1 MISVIDHA
9 SSASGSPGE
18 YIAFGVASKTPQ
30 TSITRDRTWKVVKI
44 TLLGTIPVAACTI
57 WWWF

>member
-9 SSASGSPGE
+9 NKANGSPGE
-18 YIAFGVASKTPQ
+18 YIAFGVASRTPQ
-30 TSITRDRTWKVVKI
+30 TSITRESTWNVVKT

-57 WWWF
+57 YEYE